1 MGQFLRCFGWN
12 DAPASCGG
20 ATALRAVYRFI
31 HHNILSTTA
40 MQKPLL
46 ITLTALAIL
55 AGGSLACGPF
65 AGPAKASVLCGG
77 NGCNVIQT
85 KPLQRRKFQ
94 TLGYTKPLQQTT
106 PPAPATTITP
116 KL

>member
-1 MGQFLRCFGWN
+1 
-12 DAPASCGG
+12 
-20 ATALRAVYRFI
+20 
-31 HHNILSTTA
+31 

-46 ITLTALAIL
+46 PALAALAVL
-55 AGGSLACGPF
+55 AGGSFLGGPF
-65 AGPAKASVLCGG
+65 ASPAKASVLCGG

-94 TLGYTKPLQQTT
+94 TLGYTKPLQQAT